1 MTRYRKTMAEAWNE
15 SILIESGLMGT
26 IKPDQLDNIKKVWA
40 KKTMKDV
47 TPGVRAMLAK
57 LDMPTK
63 VAVKH
68 ANINVLSKL
77 VLDEKE
83 LEEQTELDEGRM
95 KDIFTADQEGQSA
108 EEIAKKLKLSLKTV
122 KDILGES
129 EQIAIDEGG
138 VKAALMDVEDDAT
151 RMDLNKFIR
160 KHYGTM
166 GLTAQ
171 ELKKIFYRVNNEET
185 ELQEVANF
193 TASML
198 NILKKEYEPMRGKK
212 ITAARAKQLMNILDK
227 LNDKNLETLSKA
239 NIPFVSSGSASK
251 LAVRKMKFKVTNV
264 NPFKEEVESIDEK
277 IDPFMLSYSDRY
289 GKHAGFEGAK
299 TLQDLQNKA
308 ANLRKKGFKIDKMG
322 RYNPPIKEDIQNE
335 ACWVGYKQ
343 VGMKNKGGKQVP
355 NCVPEDK
362 ELEEHIEESTAAKEI
377 ARTNT
382 RKDSMDY
389 AMYNKS
395 IDLLK
400 SKKYDEL
407 KKFLKKSDTAPR
419 EYVMSTIAKKEPAT
433 FKKMYGNQTGYYS
446 LMNQKEA
453 FAVQV
458 TKKDGGKFIHGT
470 YKTKAEAEK
479 FVKWYK
485 TGDLRTTKKIEVVK
499 EMAKDDAYAIGMAAA
514 KKHTGDTEPPLEKT
528 TIKKGHEI
536 AKKILKKEDL
546 DESTEAVRKKADK
559 SGMPYSILK
568 KVYDRGMAAW
578 KGGHRPGATQVQW
591 ALARVNSFVTKSSG
605 TWGGADKDLAKQVRS
620 EDLDAVPQDK
630 DVAKKDGTQP
640 KKYYKGLSK
649 SDKDK
654 RADYFKNN
662 KSNKPAP
669 GDKDAKTKP
678 SIHTNKFKKMYG
690 EGANQLVDRII
701 REKME
706 KKNELFKN

>member
-40 KKTMKDV
+40 KKSMKDV

-95 KDIFTADQEGQSA
+95 KDIFTADQEGKSA
-108 EEIAKKLKLSLKTV
+108 EEIAKRLKISVKTV
-122 KDILGES
+122 KDILGVK
-129 EQIAIDEGG
+129 EQVAIDEGG

-166 GLTAQ
+166 GLSAQ

-185 ELQEVANF
+185 ELTEIANF
-193 TASML
+193 TASMI
-198 NILKKEYEPMRGKK
+198 NVLKKEYEPMRGKK

-227 LNDKNLETLSKA
+227 LNDKNLETLSKQ

-322 RYNPPIKEDIQNE
+322 RYNPPVKEDIQNE

-343 VGMKNKGGKQVP
+343 VGMKNKGGKEVP

-362 ELEEHIEESTAAKEI
+362 ELEEHIE
-377 ARTNT
+377 
-382 RKDSMDY
+382 
-389 AMYNKS
+389 
-395 IDLLK
+395 
-400 SKKYDEL
+400 
-407 KKFLKKSDTAPR
+407 
-419 EYVMSTIAKKEPAT
+419 
-433 FKKMYGNQTGYYS
+433 
-446 LMNQKEA
+446 
-453 FAVQV
+453 
-458 TKKDGGKFIHGT
+458 
-470 YKTKAEAEK
+470 
-479 FVKWYK
+479 
-485 TGDLRTTKKIEVVK
+485 

-514 KKHTGDTEPPLEKT
+514 KKHTGDTEPPLEKS
-528 TIKKGHEI
+528 TITKGHEI

-546 DESTEAVRKKADK
+546 DESTKAVRKKADK
-559 SGMPYSILK
+559 SKMPYSVLK

-591 ALARVNSFVTKSSG
+591 ALARVNSFITKGSG

-620 EDLDAVPQDK
+620 EDLRAVPQDG
-630 DVAKKDGTQP
+630 DVKKKDGTQP

-649 SDKDK
+649 SEKGK

-662 KSNKPAP
+662 DSNKPAP

-678 SIHTNKFKKMYG
+678 SIHTNKYKKMYG
-690 EGANQLVDRII
+690 EGAKQLVDRILK
-701 REKME
+701 EKME
-706 KKNELFKN
+706 KNK

>member
-1 MTRYRKTMAEAWNE
+1 MAEAWNE

-40 KKTMKDV
+40 KKSMKDV

-95 KDIFTADQEGQSA
+95 KDIFTADQEGKSA
-108 EEIAKKLKLSLKTV
+108 EEIAKRLKISVKTV
-122 KDILGES
+122 KDILGVK
-129 EQIAIDEGG
+129 EQVAIDEGG

-166 GLTAQ
+166 GLSAQ

-185 ELQEVANF
+185 ELTEIANF
-193 TASML
+193 TASMI
-198 NILKKEYEPMRGKK
+198 NVLKKEYEPMRGKK

-227 LNDKNLETLSKA
+227 LNDKNLETLSKQ

-322 RYNPPIKEDIQNE
+322 RYNPPVKEDIQNE

-343 VGMKNKGGKQVP
+343 VGMKNKGGKEVP

-362 ELEEHIEESTAAKEI
+362 ELEEHIENIE
-377 ARTNT
+377 
-382 RKDSMDY
+382 
-389 AMYNKS
+389 
-395 IDLLK
+395 
-400 SKKYDEL
+400 
-407 KKFLKKSDTAPR
+407 
-419 EYVMSTIAKKEPAT
+419 
-433 FKKMYGNQTGYYS
+433 
-446 LMNQKEA
+446 EA
-453 FAVQV
+453 FAVQI
-458 TKKDGGKFIHGT
+458 TKKDGSKLIHGKFH
-470 YKTKAEAEK
+470 TKDKADA
-479 FVKWYK
+479 FIKWYK
-485 TGDLRTTKKIEVVK
+485 TGDMKDTKDISIVLEDLK

-514 KKHTGDTEPPLEKT
+514 KKHTGDTEPPLEKS
-528 TIKKGHEI
+528 TITKGHEI

-546 DESTEAVRKKADK
+546 NSKDKPTVKDVIGQLKGAVKAHSNQVKDLEKAVKEEKNCGCGQDPCITYGKGDLDESTKAVRKKADK
-559 SGMPYSILK
+559 SKMPYSVLK

-591 ALARVNSFVTKSSG
+591 ALARVNSFITKGSG

-620 EDLDAVPQDK
+620 EDLRAVPQDG
-630 DVAKKDGTQP
+630 DVKKKDGTQP

-649 SDKDK
+649 SEKGK

-662 KSNKPAP
+662 DSNKPAP

-678 SIHTNKFKKMYG
+678 SIHTNKYKKMYG
-690 EGANQLVDRII
+690 EGAKQLVDRILK
-701 REKME
+701 EKME
-706 KKNELFKN
+706 KNK